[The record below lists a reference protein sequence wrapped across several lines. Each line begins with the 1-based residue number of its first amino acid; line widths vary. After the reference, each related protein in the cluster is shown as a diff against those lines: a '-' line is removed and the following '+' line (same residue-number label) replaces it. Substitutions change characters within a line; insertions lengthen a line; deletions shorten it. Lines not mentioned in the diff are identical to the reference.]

1 MKTNKKNII
10 IPALMM
16 AVGLGL
22 VGSIS
27 GTVAWY
33 QYSTRVTTSYIGAS
47 AKCTESL
54 QISLTGE
61 DNAYVSELK
70 TADIKAAATEN
81 CNGEAFQP
89 VTSAAA
95 HATAVVSGAQSYAY
109 KGHPMY
115 QNFEY
120 STWQDAPVNS
130 YLQYDLYFR
139 VLDVDGAEAGQEAY
153 IAKKLYFEDFVINFT
168 GNAGAS
174 ETAFKDALRFQ
185 FDQINGSASSILL
198 SNTARSSMKLGG
210 KLDLNGDGNFDKTH
224 AYEWQDATETVY
236 GDESL
241 VQTTAAIADYK
252 GTLTNGKLVAG
263 SNELGTTVAAASGA
277 YAKASAL
284 HFKVTMWLEGWDA
297 TGTTAATSIWDAID
311 YIGSFQIGMTFGI
324 TPYGEE

>member
-54 QISLTGE
+54 QVSLTGV
-61 DNAYVSELK
+61 DNEFVSELE
-70 TADIKAAATEN
+70 TADIIAAATAN
-81 CNGEAFQP
+81 DTDGSDFQP

-95 HATAVVSGAQSYAY
+95 HATAVVSGAQTYAF

-115 QNFEY
+115 QNFAY
-120 STWQDAPVNS
+120 DTWQDAPANS

-139 VLDVDGAEAGQEAY
+139 VLDVDGAATKSY

-168 GNAGAS
+168 GTNSGAS
-174 ETAFKDALRFQ
+174 TTAFKDALRFQ
-185 FDQINGSASSILL
+185 FDQVNGTAKSTLL
-198 SNTARSSMKLGG
+198 SNTARSAMKLGG
-210 KLDLNGDGNFDKTH
+210 SLDLNGDGEFDQTH
-224 AYEWQDATETVY
+224 AYEWETATDAVY
-236 GDESL
+236 GNESL
-241 VQTTAAIADYK
+241 TQTTAAFADYK

-263 SNELGTTVAAASGA
+263 SNELGTTVAGTYSA
-277 YAKASAL
+277 ASAL
-284 HFKVTMWLEGWDA
+284 HFKVTIWLEGWDA
-297 TGTTAATSIWDAID
+297 TGTTAATSIWDAKD
-311 YIGSFQIGMTFGI
+311 YIGSFQIGMTFGV